1 MSHMGAMLRG
11 RAGASRRRTI
21 GIATAACAA
30 LALAAGAA
38 PAMASLKQDLARFSD
53 CPLSNPTV
61 GQCAYST
68 TTSGEFV
75 LGSSV
80 VPINKT
86 ITIQGGLTPPTLVAA
101 ADGNT
106 LSKTAL
112 SVPGGLLG
120 IELPGNFTEVT
131 ATAELA
137 GTGQIA
143 SQVVLPL
150 KVKLDNLLLGGG
162 CYIGSSSEPVAL
174 ALTYGTTNPPPPN
187 KPISGNAVLTTKDN
201 GAILSIA
208 GTLVDNSFSAPG
220 ASGCTIL
227 PLIGDLAVDVK
238 EGLPAAAGKNTAIMS
253 GTTEEVSAQIVR
265 QMAPL
270 PEFGR
275 CAKAEAV
282 TEGKKAVYHGL
293 YLTSAC
299 TAESGERTGKYE
311 WTAGPGA
318 KRRFTGAN
326 AKLTLETL
334 SGSQVV
340 CSAGTNEGEYTGP
353 KTETVALKLTG
364 CAMGPKGAGASCQS
378 SSAAAG
384 EIQTAALQG
393 NLDYIKENEEPA
405 TPVIGIDL
413 KAKSG
418 ANLAVFEC
426 GGTTVSVSG
435 SVIVPVTAIDKMVTA
450 FKLKALAPAGHQSPE
465 AFETGPSDTL
475 TSTRSGGGPEQA
487 GLTVSA
493 TSTGEEPLEIKA
505 AL

>member
-1 MSHMGAMLRG
+1 M
-11 RAGASRRRTI
+11 
-21 GIATAACAA
+21 
-30 LALAAGAA
+30 
-38 PAMASLKQDLARFSD
+38 
-53 CPLSNPTV
+53 SNPTV

-80 VPINKT
+80 VPISKT

-101 ADGNT
+101 VDGNT
-106 LSKTAL
+106 LSKTPL
-112 SVPGGLLG
+112 TVPGGLIG

-143 SQVVLPL
+143 SHVVLPL
-150 KVKLDNLLLGGG
+150 KVKLDNLLLGGD

-174 ALTYGTTNPPPPN
+174 DLTYGTTSPPPPN
-187 KPISGNAVLTTKDN
+187 KPISGKATLTTKDN
-201 GAILSIA
+201 GAIKVIT

-220 ASGCTIL
+220 ASGCTLL

-238 EGLPAAAGKNTAIMS
+238 EGLPAAAGKNTAIMT
-253 GTTEEVSAQIVR
+253 GTTEEVSAQVVR

-275 CAKAEAV
+275 CAKAQSV
-282 TEGKKAVYHGL
+282 TEGKKLVYHGL
-293 YLTSAC
+293 YLTSGC
-299 TAESGERTGKYE
+299 TTESSERTGKYE
-311 WTAGPGA
+311 WSAGPGA
-318 KRRFTGAN
+318 NRRFTGTS

-334 SGSQVV
+334 AGAQVL

-353 KTETVALKLTG
+353 KTEAVTLKLTG
-364 CAMGPKGAGASCQS
+364 CAMGPKGAGASCQT
-378 SSAAAG
+378 SSASPG

-393 NLDYIKENEEPA
+393 SLDYIKENEEPA
-405 TPVIGIDL
+405 TPVVGLDL
-413 KAKSG
+413 KPKAG

-435 SVIVPVTAIDKMVTA
+435 SAIAPITAVDKMLKA
-450 FKLKALAPAGHQSPE
+450 FKVKAVASAGHQSPE
-465 AFETGPSDTL
+465 AFETGPTDTL
-475 TSTRSGGGPEQA
+475 TSTRSGGGSEQA
-487 GLTVSA
+487 GLTVTA
-493 TSTGEEPLEIKA
+493 TNTGEESLEIKA